1 MLPQTQSLL
10 DKVITK
16 DVFDSISVIAAN
28 VNKSLKSLSS
38 HSFHRGRKMKYSNEQ
53 ILRILVLKE
62 LLHISLRDMVKSLH
76 SNDSYRK
83 ACMLEKYSAPSLAT
97 LSYRNARTDYNALIQ
112 RTIMLYE
119 LETSKR
125 VELTTVDSTM
135 VKPCLEHRA
144 QLQRKRHKYTD
155 KNASWTMTTKVKW
168 GYGYKVHISC
178 DNDSSMIL
186 KYSFATAK
194 EHDSTYFKDVIDSLK
209 TSRYVLLDKAYDSNE
224 IYRLILNHTSA
235 IPIIDII
242 NPRKGSSK
250 PNTKDK
256 NTRWI
261 MKNIR
266 IKYKSLYK
274 KRWEIERINSNL
286 KSPFMYSLEYIY
298 YVPYRHYKKAVG
310 LKLLT
315 HNLVTLSNISNGF
328 AKNRKLVVAF

>member
-1 MLPQTQSLL
+1 MLPQIQSLL

-38 HSFHRGRKMKYSNEQ
+38 HSSHRGRKMKYSNEQ

-76 SNDSYRK
+76 FNDSYRK
-83 ACMLEKYSAPSLAT
+83 ACMLEKHSIPSLAT
-97 LSYRNARTDYNALIQ
+97 SSYRNARTDYNALIQ
-112 RTIMLYE
+112 KTIMLYE

-168 GYGYKVHISC
+168 EYGYKVHISC

-194 EHDSTYFKDVIDSLK
+194 EHDSTHFKDVIDSLK
-209 TSRYVLLDKAYDSNE
+209 TSRYFLLDKAYDSNE
-224 IYRLILNHTSA
+224 IYHLILNHTSA
-235 IPIIDII
+235 IPIIDI
-242 NPRKGSSK
+242 NRRKDSSK
-250 PNTKDK
+250 PTSKDK
-256 NTRWI
+256 NIRWI

-286 KSPFMYSLEYIY
+286 KSPFMYSLEYICSTPSLQRDCWIKT
-298 YVPYRHYKKAVG
+298 V
-310 LKLLT
+310 
-315 HNLVTLSNISNGF
+315 SS
-328 AKNRKLVVAF
+328 